1 MILLC
6 GCKVKKSIVPI
17 TSNFSADICI
27 ECEDFSCEGNIDF
40 VNISDFTVNIT
51 SPETING
58 LKVDVNADKIDANYK
73 GLNCTNLYDFSSV
86 SMFLNAM
93 KNIDFTTDFEY
104 DDGKIKF
111 DDYEIDIDENGFIK
125 LIEFDEYDLKI
136 YFRNMINKKPVSTGF
151 FILLMVF
158 QFM

>member
-1 MILLC
+1 MRAKSLLLAVTCMILLC

-27 ECEDFSCEGNIDF
+27 EYEDFSCEGNIDF
-40 VNISDFTVNIT
+40 VNISDFTVNIP

-111 DDYEIDIDENGFIK
+111 DDCEIDIDENGFIK

-136 YFRNMINKKPVSTGF
+136 YFSNQRTI
-151 FILLMVF
+151 
-158 QFM
+158 

>member
-1 MILLC
+1 MRAKSLLLAVTCMILLC

-17 TSNFSADICI
+17 TSNFSADICT
-27 ECEDFSCEGNIDF
+27 EYEDFSCEGNIEF

-51 SPETING
+51 SPETIKG
-58 LKVDVNADKIDANYK
+58 LEVDVNADKIDANYK

-136 YFRNMINKKPVSTGF
+136 YFINQRT
-151 FILLMVF
+151 I
-158 QFM
+158 

>member
-27 ECEDFSCEGNIDF
+27 EYEDFSCEGNIDF

-93 KNIDFTTDFEY
+93 KNIDFTTDCEY

-136 YFRNMINKKPVSTGF
+136 YFRNQKTI
-151 FILLMVF
+151 
-158 QFM
+158 

>member
-1 MILLC
+1 MRAKSLLLAVTCMILLC
-6 GCKVKKSIVPI
+6 GCKVNKSIVPI
-17 TSNFSADICI
+17 MSNFSADICI
-27 ECEDFSCEGNIDF
+27 EYEDFSCEGNIDF

-111 DDYEIDIDENGFIK
+111 DDCEIDIDENGFIK

-136 YFRNMINKKPVSTGF
+136 YFSNQRTI
-151 FILLMVF
+151 
-158 QFM
+158 

>member
-27 ECEDFSCEGNIDF
+27 EYEDFSCEGNIDF

-136 YFRNMINKKPVSTGF
+136 YFRNQKTI
-151 FILLMVF
+151 
-158 QFM
+158 

>member
-6 GCKVKKSIVPI
+6 GCKVKKSIGPI
-17 TSNFSADICI
+17 MSNFSADICI
-27 ECEDFSCEGNIDF
+27 EYEDFSCEGNIDF

-136 YFRNMINKKPVSTGF
+136 YFRNQKTI
-151 FILLMVF
+151 
-158 QFM
+158 